1 MISAITFCDALIK
14 SAPDSPQRRH
24 VKAALAQMRA
34 RMADMAFYT
43 SKPKRKERKR
53 WCLRMIIAMTANASV
68 AQRLRISAGRTQKG
82 IYAKLNIQK
91 TMRGCAEMICSHRQ

>member
-1 MISAITFCDALIK
+1 MQIALLFCDALIK

-34 RMADMAFYT
+34 KMADMAFYT

-53 WCLRMIIAMTANASV
+53 
-68 AQRLRISAGRTQKG
+68 
-82 IYAKLNIQK
+82 
-91 TMRGCAEMICSHRQ
+91 